1 MVREFGESPNLRK
14 SLEEDWKIPS
24 TKYWIRDSITVR
36 RLLSASLEDYPLP
49 RNFLLGLK
57 TLRGW
62 DTSWVRSARE
72 SNARSS
78 AVEEMQL
85 DLSLQTISREL
96 AFEYPP
102 QPEANAARITTMI
115 RRRKRRRT

>member
-36 RLLSASLEDYPLP
+36 RLLSASLEDYPLL

-57 TLRGW
+57 MRGDW
-62 DTSWVRSARE
+62 ASVLGKVGKGIKCSVVGCGGDAIRSV
-72 SNARSS
+72 SP
-78 AVEEMQL
+78 
-85 DLSLQTISREL
+85 DDISRAGL
-96 AFEYPP
+96 RVSTSGRGYL
-102 QPEANAARITTMI
+102 
-115 RRRKRRRT
+115 